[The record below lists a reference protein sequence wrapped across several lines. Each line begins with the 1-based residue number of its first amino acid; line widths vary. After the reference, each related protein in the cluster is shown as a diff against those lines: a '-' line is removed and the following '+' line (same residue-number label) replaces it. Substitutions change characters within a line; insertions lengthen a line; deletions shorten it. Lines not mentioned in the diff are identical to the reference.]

1 MATEG
6 IFAKFLAAQREFP
19 QVKKAFKAQA
29 FKGGGNYNY
38 ADINSILELVR
49 PILNK
54 HGLAVFQV
62 TSTEG
67 DSVGV
72 ETILRDEEG
81 NSLNSGVLL
90 VPTAGLMQKGVQA
103 FGSAMTYARRYSLVT
118 FLGIAYGDRD
128 DDGAAASAD
137 AYREAERPAKP
148 AQKPAAAP
156 QGNWIEDLT
165 AYAQKGTE
173 EYKKAFQSLTGAQ
186 KKELVAS
193 GKHEEL
199 KALAEKANAPWDGE
213 APF

>member
-1 MATEG
+1 
-6 IFAKFLAAQREFP
+6 
-19 QVKKAFKAQA
+19 
-29 FKGGGNYNY
+29 
-38 ADINSILELVR
+38 
-49 PILNK
+49 
-54 HGLAVFQV
+54 
-62 TSTEG
+62 
-67 DSVGV
+67 
-72 ETILRDEEG
+72 
-81 NSLNSGVLL
+81 
-90 VPTAGLMQKGVQA
+90 MQKGVQA

-148 AQKPAAAP
+148 VQKPAADP
-156 QGNWIEDLT
+156 QGIWIETLT

-173 EYKKAFQSLTGAQ
+173 EYKKAFQALTGAQ